1 MTAIERALTNGKPAG
16 SVGTAVGV
24 AEAASTSLVAGA
36 ASAELPHWPA
46 QGRGA
51 WPAYS
56 EPATQP
62 AASAKATSAS
72 AMPTVPT
79 PPRVARVAWCIAA
92 SIAVGIGHGKPLDQD
107 RDQISMPVRRL
118 EAGTTCLSASRFA
131 PGRGQARSRREEP
144 RSPLTIALTARFG
157 ASHTEPRRRSALMRT
172 ASAGKGQTRND
183 ESCLDPRRTETATY
197 RGRPRLRAPLSACE
211 SRRFPLP
218 GAREKT

>member
-107 RDQISMPVRRL
+107 RDQISRRMEPGVMSRDWLLHAFGPVLADRQRSHRWRAAQVFTSKSEKRL
-118 EAGTTCLSASRFA
+118 GDTPKPPAGAA
-131 PGRGQARSRREEP
+131 PPAP
-144 RSPLTIALTARFG
+144 PLR
-157 ASHTEPRRRSALMRT
+157 
-172 ASAGKGQTRND
+172 
-183 ESCLDPRRTETATY
+183 
-197 RGRPRLRAPLSACE
+197 
-211 SRRFPLP
+211 
-218 GAREKT
+218 